1 MGRGALAAIIV
12 LVTAQIGAAPQT
24 APAAAPAVDAQA
36 LVSRYCT
43 TCHDTRLKT
52 GGLALDR
59 MNLADIPADAEVWEK
74 VIRKV
79 RAGMMPPAGMPRPAA
94 ADLRAF
100 ATTLEAS
107 LDAAA
112 AARPGAAR
120 ALIHRLNRAEYAN
133 AIRDLVALDVDA
145 ASLLPPDDSAYGFD
159 NIAESLGVS
168 PMLLERYLSAAGRIA
183 ALAVGNR
190 KIEPASQI
198 FRVRQDASQDVHV
211 EGLPLGTFGGL
222 AVQPA
227 IPLDAEYRLQVKLY
241 RTNTAAMRGLENPHQ
256 LEITVDGRRV
266 LLAAF
271 GGESDFK
278 ASMENPTTA
287 GDDVERRFDIRVPL
301 QAGTHTVTAAFL
313 ATATPSTVR
322 LQPFVRSSFDTI
334 DPSGHP
340 HVESLTVT
348 GPFNA
353 TGVGDTPSRQRIFLC
368 RPSSASASPELR
380 RGKSDELPAQ
390 SRRSSPEVTASED
403 GCARRIIS
411 ALARKAYRRP
421 VTAADLDPI
430 LAFYRK
436 ARDARGFE
444 EGIEVALQRILTDP
458 EFVFRAERDPEDAAP
473 GSVYRIGDLELAS
486 RLSFFLWSS
495 IPDEALLTVASQGR
509 LRVPSVLGQQVRRM
523 LADPRSGAL
532 VQNFASQWL
541 YLRNLRN
548 QQPNSMT
555 FPDFDDNL
563 RRSFRRET
571 ELLFESV
578 MRDDRSVVELMTAD
592 YTFVNERLARHY
604 GIPNVYGSQFRRVPI
619 TDPARRGLLGQ
630 GSILM
635 VTSHTD
641 RTSPPVRGKWV
652 LENLLGTPPP
662 APPANVPPLP
672 EKPQRDVATVPTM
685 RERMEHHRANPACAS
700 CHRIMDP
707 IGLALENFDA
717 VGAWRTLDESQPI
730 DATATLPDGTRV
742 DGVVSLRASLAS
754 RGDQFVRVVAEKLLT
769 YALGRGVEFDD
780 MPTVRSVVRE
790 AAPRKYAFSALVMAI
805 VRSQPFQMNAK
816 GADAGQTSERRT
828 PASLRAAR

>member
-1 MGRGALAAIIV
+1 MGRGALAAIVV

-24 APAAAPAVDAQA
+24 APAAGPAADSKA
-36 LVSRYCT
+36 LLSRYCVS
-43 TCHDTRLKT
+43 CHDGRLKT
-52 GGLALDR
+52 GGLALDG
-59 MNLADIPADAEVWEK
+59 MNLADIPAGAEVWEK

-79 RAGMMPPAGMPRPAA
+79 RAGMMPPAGMPRPA
-94 ADLRAF
+94 DTELRAF
-100 ATTLEAS
+100 AAS
-107 LDAAA
+107 LEKSLDDAAA
-112 AARPGAAR
+112 VRPGSGR

-145 ASLLPPDDSAYGFD
+145 ASLLPPDDAAYGFD
-159 NIAESLGVS
+159 NIADALGVS
-168 PMLLERYLSAAGRIA
+168 PLLLDRYLSAAGRIA

-198 FRVRQDASQDVHV
+198 FRLRQDASQDVHV

-222 AVQPA
+222 AVQPS
-227 IPLDAEYRLQVKLY
+227 IPLDAEYRLQVKLF
-241 RTNTAAMRGLENPHQ
+241 RTNTATMRGLENPHQ

-266 LLAAF
+266 LLADF
-271 GGESDFK
+271 GGEADFK
-278 ASMENPTTA
+278 ATMENPTTA
-287 GDDVERRFDIRVPL
+287 GDDVEKRFDVRLPL
-301 QAGTHTVTAAFL
+301 KAGVHTVTAAFL
-313 ATATPSTVR
+313 ATAPPSTVR

-353 TGVGDTPSRQRIFLC
+353 TGAGDTPSRRRIFVC
-368 RPSSASASPELR
+368 RPSSPV
-380 RGKSDELPAQ
+380 SDEP
-390 SRRSSPEVTASED
+390 
-403 GCARRIIS
+403 CARRIIA

-421 VTAADLDPI
+421 VTPADLDPI
-430 LAFYRK
+430 LAFYRT

-473 GSVYRIGDLELAS
+473 GTVYRVSDLELAS

-495 IPDEALLTVASQGR
+495 IPDEQLLGLASQGR
-509 LRVPSVLGQQVRRM
+509 LHVPAVLDRQVARM
-523 LADPRSGAL
+523 LADPRSAAL

-548 QQPNSMT
+548 QQPNSMA

-571 ELLFESV
+571 ELLFESI
-578 MRDDRSVVELMTAD
+578 MREDRNVVDLMTAD

-619 TDPARRGLLGQ
+619 SDPARKGLLGQ

-635 VTSHTD
+635 VTSHSD

-672 EKPQRDVATVPTM
+672 ETPRRDTGTEPTM
-685 RERMEHHRANPACAS
+685 RERMEQHRANPACAA

-707 IGLALENFDA
+707 IGFALENFDA
-717 VGAWRTLDESQPI
+717 VGAWRAREGGSAGTPI
-730 DATATLPDGTRV
+730 DASGQLVDGTKV
-742 DGVVSLRASLAS
+742 DGVVALREALVREPEA
-754 RGDQFVRVVAEKLLT
+754 FVRTMTEKLLT
-769 YALGRGVEFDD
+769 YALGRGLSYAD
-780 MPTVRSVVRE
+780 MPAVRG
-790 AAPRKYAFSALVMAI
+790 I
-805 VRSQPFQMNAK
+805 VRGSAAQNYRFSSLVSGIVASPAFQM
-816 GADAGQTSERRT
+816 RT
-828 PASLRAAR
+828 ASPRE

>member
-685 RERMEHHRANPACAS
+685 RERMEDHRANPACAS

-717 VGAWRTLDESQPI
+717 VGAWRTREGGAAGSPI
-730 DATATLPDGTRV
+730 DASGQLVDGTKV
-742 DGVVSLRASLAS
+742 DGVVALREALMREPDA
-754 RGDQFVRVVAEKLLT
+754 FVRTMTEKLLT
-769 YALGRGVEFDD
+769 YALGRGLSYAD
-780 MPTVRSVVRE
+780 MPAVRG
-790 AAPRKYAFSALVMAI
+790 I
-805 VRSQPFQMNAK
+805 VRGSAAQNYRFSSLVSGIVASPAFQL
-816 GADAGQTSERRT
+816 RT
-828 PASLRAAR
+828 ASPRE

>member
-1 MGRGALAAIIV
+1 MGKGALAAIVV
-12 LVTAQIGAAPQT
+12 LVTTQIGAAPQNT
-24 APAAAPAVDAQA
+24 RASAPAADTQAV
-36 LVSRYCT
+36 LSRYCT
-43 TCHDTRLKT
+43 TCHDARLKT
-52 GGLALDR
+52 AGLALDR

-79 RAGMMPPAGMPRPAA
+79 RAGMMPPAGMPRPA
-94 ADLRAF
+94 DGERRAF
-100 ATTLEAS
+100 ATTLEAG

-112 AARPGAAR
+112 AARPTAAR

-183 ALAVGNR
+183 ALAIGNR

-198 FRVRQDASQDVHV
+198 FRVRQDASQDVHL

-222 AVQPA
+222 AVQPV

-287 GDDVERRFDIRVPL
+287 GDDVERRFDIRLPL
-301 QAGTHTVTAAFL
+301 KAGLHTVTAAFL

-353 TGVGDTPSRQRIFLC
+353 TGVADTPSRQRILVC
-368 RPSSASASPELR
+368 RPSGP
-380 RGKSDELPAQ
+380 
-390 SRRSSPEVTASED
+390 ASEEP
-403 GCARRIIS
+403 CARRII
-411 ALARKAYRRP
+411 ATLARKAYRRP
-421 VTAADLDPI
+421 VTPADLDPI
-430 LAFYRK
+430 LSFYRK
-436 ARDARGFE
+436 GRDARGFE

-458 EFVFRAERDPEDAAP
+458 EFVFRAERDPLDAAP

-509 LRVPSVLGQQVRRM
+509 LRIPAVLEQQVRRM
-523 LADPRSGAL
+523 LADPKSDAL

-578 MRDDRSVVELMTAD
+578 MRDDRSVVDLMTAD

-672 EKPQRDVATVPTM
+672 EKPQRDTATVPTM
-685 RERMEHHRANPACAS
+685 RERMEEHRANPACAS
-700 CHRIMDP
+700 CHKIMDP

-717 VGAWRTLDESQPI
+717 VGAWRTREGGAAGRPI
-730 DATATLPDGTRV
+730 DASGQLVDGTKV
-742 DGVVSLRASLAS
+742 DGVVALREALVREPEA
-754 RGDQFVRVVAEKLLT
+754 FVRTMTEKLLT
-769 YALGRGVEFDD
+769 YALGRGLSYAD
-780 MPTVRSVVRE
+780 MPAVRG
-790 AAPRKYAFSALVMAI
+790 I
-805 VRSQPFQMNAK
+805 VRGSAAQNYRFSSLVSGIVASPAFQL
-816 GADAGQTSERRT
+816 RT
-828 PASLRAAR
+828 ASPRE